1 MLSCLSIFL
10 LPGLSYT
17 GGTIAILGSFAIL
30 IYIQIER
37 IKRQAHE
44 RLVQER
50 RQILNANNTSG
61 RSAKLFSAKEIKG
74 ATKNF
79 SKETVLGSG
88 GFGEVYKGKL
98 KDGTIVAVKRAKIG
112 NTKGDDQLL
121 NEVRVLCQVNHRNLV
136 RLLGCCV
143 ELEEP
148 VLVYEYIP
156 NGTLYDQLH
165 GSANNDIKRAPLDWK
180 HRLAIARQI
189 AEGLAYLH
197 FSAVPPIIHRDIK
210 TSNILLDDRL
220 DVKISD
226 FGLSRLVDVE
236 ATHMTTC
243 AQGTLG
249 YLDPQY
255 YKDMQLSDKSD
266 VYSFGV
272 VVLELLT
279 SRKAIDF
286 NREVEDVSLVS
297 YMKKMGNIQTLMD
310 AVDPFLKEGA
320 TKLELETIEAIAILG
335 IKCVGDHRKD
345 RPSIREVT
353 EEIEY
358 MLHII
363 EDEGHL
369 VS

>member
-1 MLSCLSIFL
+1 MRKHVAK
-10 LPGLSYT
+10 GLSYT

-98 KDGTIVAVKRAKIG
+98 KDGTAVAVKRAKFG

-197 FSAVPPIIHRDIK
+197 FSA
-210 TSNILLDDRL
+210 
-220 DVKISD
+220 
-226 FGLSRLVDVE
+226 
-236 ATHMTTC
+236 
-243 AQGTLG
+243 GTLG